1 MDISFKVFTEKGQ
14 HYFLSLL
21 TTRKKYVMLLE
32 RMKLRNSPLH
42 AQYPA
47 IIMCSYL
54 EIVII
59 TVALISW
66 RLNVEIVPKVHPHKV
81 PIICTDCPKALDPR
95 RVVSG
100 EARREELLGHWVS
113 VGKVLAEFLLEE
125 RVHSPADSPSQTGR
139 NAECEE

>member
-1 MDISFKVFTEKGQ
+1 M
-14 HYFLSLL
+14 SLWQDF
-21 TTRKKYVMLLE
+21 
-32 RMKLRNSPLH
+32 P
-42 AQYPA
+42 
-47 IIMCSYL
+47 YL

-100 EARREELLGHWVS
+100 EARREELFGHWVS
-113 VGKVLAEFLLEE
+113 VGKVLAEFFLKLGRHCLGEGLKIGKYQFFFIVILSTLLSNKTFVFLFETL
-125 RVHSPADSPSQTGR
+125 P
-139 NAECEE
+139 

>member
-1 MDISFKVFTEKGQ
+1 M
-14 HYFLSLL
+14 SLWQDF
-21 TTRKKYVMLLE
+21 
-32 RMKLRNSPLH
+32 P
-42 AQYPA
+42 
-47 IIMCSYL
+47 YL

-100 EARREELLGHWVS
+100 EARREELFGHWVS

-125 RVHSPADSPSQTGR
+125 RVHSPAHSPRKTGR